1 MKTWLRVIGALLLS
15 RWSLM
20 RLWEAVFEAAMMALP
35 SSAYDNVNKVRV
47 AIKKI
52 SPFEHQT
59 YCQRTLREIKILLR
73 FRHENIIGIND
84 IIRAPTIEQMKDVYI
99 VQDLMETDLYKL
111 LKTQHLSNDHICY
124 FLYQILRGLK
134 YIHSANVLHR
144 DLKPSNL
151 LLNTTCDLKIC
162 DFGLARVAD
171 PDHDH
176 TGFLTE
182 YVATRW
188 YRAPE
193 IMLNSKGYTKSID
206 IWSVGCI
213 LAEMLS
219 NRPIFPGKHYLDQLN
234 HILGILGSPSQ
245 EDLNCIIN
253 LKARNYLLS
262 LPHKNKVPWNRLFPN
277 ADSKALDLLDKM
289 LTFNPHKRIEVEQA
303 LAHPYL
309 EQYYDPSD
317 EVRVRQGLP
326 AWAEGKC
333 ARIRQLPQAQ
343 WRPAPC
349 GDRAAA
355 EKERPGL
362 SLPWA
367 PRCQKGGTPG
377 APHGEPSR
385 RGSNRE
391 FPPLPLFGGQS

>member
-1 MKTWLRVIGALLLS
+1 SAVDTVTKT
-15 RWSLM
+15 
-20 RLWEAVFEAAMMALP
+20 
-35 SSAYDNVNKVRV
+35 KV

-59 YCQRTLREIKILLR
+59 YCQRTLREIKILTR
-73 FRHENIIGIND
+73 FKHENIID
-84 IIRAPTIEQMKDVYI
+84 IRDILRVPSIDQMKDR
-99 VQDLMETDLYKL
+99 
-111 LKTQHLSNDHICY
+111 LSNDHICY

-171 PDHDH
+171 PEHDH

-234 HILGILGSPSQ
+234 HILGVLGSPSQ
-245 EDLNCIIN
+245 EDLECIIN
-253 LKARNYLLS
+253 EKARSYLQS
-262 LPHKNKVPWNRLFPN
+262 LPYKPKVPWSRLFPN
-277 ADSKALDLLDKM
+277 ADLSALDLLGKM
-289 LTFNPHKRIEVEQA
+289 LTFNPHNRISVEDA

-309 EQYYDPSD
+309 EQYYDPAD
-317 EVRVRQGLP
+317 EPVAEEPFRIAMELDDLP
-326 AWAEGKC
+326 
-333 ARIRQLPQAQ
+333 
-343 WRPAPC
+343 
-349 GDRAAA
+349 
-355 EKERPGL
+355 KETLKRLIFDETLRFNHKDYDGM
-362 SLPWA
+362 
-367 PRCQKGGTPG
+367 
-377 APHGEPSR
+377 
-385 RGSNRE
+385 
-391 FPPLPLFGGQS
+391 